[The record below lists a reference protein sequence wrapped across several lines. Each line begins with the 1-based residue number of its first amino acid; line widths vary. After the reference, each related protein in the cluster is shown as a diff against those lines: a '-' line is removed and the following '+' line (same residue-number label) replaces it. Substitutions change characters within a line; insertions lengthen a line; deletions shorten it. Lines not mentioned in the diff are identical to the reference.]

1 MPSDALINDLEQLRE
16 TYTQR
21 QRATNGLMTALKGA
35 TGAVGKANRS
45 LRDYTDQAPSATN
58 GALAQA
64 KATLGTLRLKDD
76 IVDPLLPE
84 LRREVKTVSSLAS
97 ALKDALSALRAES
110 VDVVRLGRA
119 YQLLRGSAGA
129 VGDDDLLARVVPQVD
144 QEVQQAQNALA
155 TTFGRAL
162 VHAAADQGITV
173 QGRPPTFEIGR
184 FKIETNFANRGA
196 SISYGQEEVTK
207 KVALSVEAV
216 LKAYQR
222 DAKSITGR
230 NEDGARWIEQFH
242 TAYQNVRR
250 RREISGS
257 RVNIVDCFLE
267 MLMLRQSKAF
277 RIAPGKAT
285 LTEYTR
291 AQFAYD
297 LVEFTNVRRLA
308 YGGKFV
314 AVHGA
319 TKSHTD
325 NPERSIFIV
334 EGDAHYHGRY
344 IGDLEFS

>member
-16 TYTQR
+16 IYTQR

-45 LRDYTDQAPSATN
+45 LRDYADQTPGATN
-58 GALAQA
+58 GAFARAQTA
-64 KATLGTLRLKDD
+64 LGTLRLKDD
-76 IVDPLLPE
+76 VVDPLLPE
-84 LRREVKTVSSLAS
+84 LRRENKTASSLVS
-97 ALKDALSALRAES
+97 GLKDALSALRAES

-119 YQLLRGSAGA
+119 YQLLQSSAGA
-129 VGDDDLLARVVPQVD
+129 AGADELLRNVAPQVD
-144 QEVQQAQNALA
+144 QELQLAQRALA
-155 TTFGRAL
+155 TTFGQAL
-162 VHAAADQGITV
+162 VHAAAEQSITV
-173 QGRPPTFEIGR
+173 QGRPPDFEIGR
-184 FKIETNFANRGA
+184 FKIETNFVTRGA
-196 SISYGQEEVTK
+196 SISYGQEVVTR

-230 NEDGARWIEQFH
+230 NEEGARWIEQFH

-257 RVNIVDCFLE
+257 RANIVDCFLE
-267 MLMLRQSKAF
+267 LVVLRQTKAF
-277 RIAPGKAT
+277 RIAPSKAT
-285 LTEYTR
+285 LTEYSR

-297 LVEFTNVRRLA
+297 FYEFTNVRRLA
-308 YGGKFV
+308 YGGKYV
-314 AVHGA
+314 AAWNA

-334 EGDAHYHGRY
+334 EGDTPYHGRY
-344 IGDLEFS
+344 IGDIEFS